1 MNIKNILTTLAVVA
15 VTTLTIS
22 DMEAKERKLPSPDTV
37 GGMPMNEV
45 ISNRHSIREFDS
57 SHAVGD
63 QELGQALWMSIGIN
77 RRNAAPSKFGA
88 PTNRSNP
95 TALNWQEIHAYVFD
109 KDGVWKYLPEDH
121 SLELVGEGDHR
132 ALVAGT
138 AGFSQEFVLDAPCSI
153 VFVADLTELP
163 EGERT
168 RAMALVDAGIACENL
183 TLACTSIGLATVP
196 RATMDSAAI
205 AKLLGLTQLQMPVM
219 NNPIGYQK

>member
-45 ISNRHSIREFDS
+45 VSNRHSIREFDS

-77 RRNAAPSKFGA
+77 RRNAAPSKLGA

-109 KDGVWKYLPEDH
+109 KDGVWKYLPEDL
-121 SLELVGEGDHR
+121 SLELIAEGDHR

-153 VFVADLTELP
+153 VFVADLKELP

-168 RAMALVDAGIACENL
+168 KAMALVDAGIACENL

-196 RATMDSAAI
+196 RATMDNAGISR
-205 AKLLGLTQLQMPVM
+205 LLGLSPLQIPVM
-219 NNPIGYQK
+219 NNPVGYKK